1 MLTNKCLLLSVL
13 AMFFTIR
20 VGAQNSL
27 GDPVLYEDFGFG
39 TNYTPVGPP
48 LPDGYSTMKPGGSGR
63 CPSPGNYL
71 ILNSSA
77 NCYDD
82 TFSTI
87 NFDHSGT
94 NPFGYLMMVNGDSIP
109 VVYYTRKISGS
120 KFCASTRYQFAVY
133 LSNINTQVPRPA
145 DYVDANVHFT
155 VKTSGGV
162 ILSDTYSTGPL
173 TNGGFAPFHVDFVAP
188 ADGSDVV
195 ISLSNNA
202 LTGSIGN
209 DFAMDDITV
218 KPYGPVIDAGIGS
231 ITSGIIS
238 TTQCLN
244 DGPAKYVFKTLVHN
258 YLTPQYQWQSNINKK
273 GWVNIPGQTKA
284 DLNLDKE
291 FLNPAVGKYQY
302 RVGVL
307 SAPGVSIN
315 CQTFSEPFSIDVAK
329 NPSFTLPAITSVCEG
344 EILSIHAD
352 GGTYF
357 HWTYPDGRTSEEHF
371 LDVTTSATKSNEG
384 VYTVLITRDNCTFET
399 KTQVVVGKPLV
410 ATVDDTNPI
419 VCEGDAVQLGANG
432 GTTYKWT
439 PSIGLDHD
447 DVANPM
453 ASPTVTTEYNVVVS
467 NGACEKQRTVKVT
480 VIKKP
485 KADAGKDKGIQ
496 EGDAVKLDGAIVA
509 GNVAN
514 YYWTSSDNT
523 SYLTSLTPIV
533 NPTEST
539 TYTLHLESS
548 NNCGTVSDNVFVRVF
563 KKLTIPTTITPNNDG
578 LNDIWN
584 IDKLITYPESVLA
597 VYTRDGQ
604 EVFRTVGDAKHWNG
618 IYQGRQLPA
627 GVYYYVIDLK
637 NNLPKKA
644 GWVMLVR

>member
-1 MLTNKCLLLSVL
+1 MLTNKRILLSVL
-13 AMFFTIR
+13 AIFFTLR

-48 LPDGYSTMKPGGSGR
+48 LQDEYSTMKVGGSGR
-63 CPSPGNYL
+63 CPNPGNYL

-82 TFSTI
+82 TFKTI

-94 NPFGYLMMVNGDSIP
+94 SPFGYLMMVNGDSIP
-109 VVYYTRKISGS
+109 VVYYTRIIDGS

-133 LSNINTQVPRPA
+133 LSNINTQRPRPA
-145 DYVDANVHFT
+145 GYVDANVHFT
-155 VKTSGGV
+155 VKTSKGV
-162 ILSDTYSTGPL
+162 VLSDTYSTGPL
-173 TNGGFAPFHVDFVAP
+173 LNDGFSPFFVDFVAP

-202 LTGSIGN
+202 LTGAIGN

-231 ITSGIIS
+231 ITSGITS
-238 TTQCLN
+238 ATQCLN
-244 DGPAKYVFKTLVHN
+244 DGRASYILKTFVHN
-258 YLTPQYQWQSNINKK
+258 FLTPQYQWQLNINKK
-273 GWVNIPGQTKA
+273 GWVNVPGQTKA

-307 SAPGVSIN
+307 SAPGASIN
-315 CQTFSEPFSIDVAK
+315 CQTFSEPFTIDVVK
-329 NPSFTLPAITSVCEG
+329 NPSFKLPDTTTVCAG
-344 EILSIHAD
+344 EILSLHAD

-357 HWTYPDGRTSEEHF
+357 DWTLPDLTTSKKHF
-371 LDVTTSATKSNEG
+371 LDIPNATKSNG
-384 VYTVLITRDNCTFET
+384 GLYTVVITQDNCTF
-399 KTQVVVGKPLV
+399 KTQTWVVVGKPIF
-410 ATVDDTNPI
+410 ATVDNAYLT

-432 GTTYKWT
+432 GTTYKWV
-439 PSIGLDHD
+439 PSTGLDHD
-447 DVANPM
+447 DVAKPM
-453 ASPTVTTEYNVVVS
+453 ASPTITTEYNVVIN
-467 NGACEKQRTVKVT
+467 NGDCEQQRTVKVT

-485 KADAGKDKGIQ
+485 KANAGKDKGIQ
-496 EGDAVKLDGAIVA
+496 EGDAVKLDGAIA

-523 SYLTSLTPIV
+523 SYFTSLTPV
-533 NPTEST
+533 VSPTEST

-578 LNDIWN
+578 VNDIWN
-584 IDKLITYPESVLA
+584 IDKLITYPESVLT

-627 GVYYYVIDLK
+627 GTYYYVIDLK